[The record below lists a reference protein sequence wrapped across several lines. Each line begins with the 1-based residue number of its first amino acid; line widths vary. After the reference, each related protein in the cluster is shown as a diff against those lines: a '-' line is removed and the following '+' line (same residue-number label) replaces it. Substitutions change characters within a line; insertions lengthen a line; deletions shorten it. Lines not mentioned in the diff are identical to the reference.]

1 MGGLSKTEGASKSF
15 INRKSQL
22 SNGQHLNR
30 QHNGHILTLFEVPK
44 PLSTL
49 GIGVD
54 AIPKSVKES
63 VVFDGNDLGKLG
75 NIEALPTTEEVSIFV
90 KQNFSVKGVL
100 SADDMNKLHL
110 EAKKYLD
117 ENDVLSAWKV
127 LLAEK

>member
-1 MGGLSKTEGASKSF
+1 M
-15 INRKSQL
+15 
-22 SNGQHLNR
+22 
-30 QHNGHILTLFEVPK
+30 PK
-44 PLSTL
+44 PLSTH

-54 AIPKSVKES
+54 VIPQHIKKSLI
-63 VVFDGNDLGKLG
+63 FDGNDFGKLG
-75 NIEALPTTEEVSIFV
+75 NIEALPTPEEVSIFV

-100 SADDMNKLHL
+100 SADDMDKLHL